1 MEDIRTY
8 KISRAVETE
17 EIIYR
22 TGREEGTMIQKKG
35 QRKTRSTNTA
45 VQCKTKNQQR
55 KFRVHREQRGKL
67 GPFAV
72 TTGRTFLWI

>member
-22 TGREEGTMIQKKG
+22 TGSEEGTMIQNQG

-45 VQCKTKNQQR
+45 VQSKRKNRQR
-55 KFRVHREQRGKL
+55 KFRVPREHRGKP
-67 GPFAV
+67 GPFVV